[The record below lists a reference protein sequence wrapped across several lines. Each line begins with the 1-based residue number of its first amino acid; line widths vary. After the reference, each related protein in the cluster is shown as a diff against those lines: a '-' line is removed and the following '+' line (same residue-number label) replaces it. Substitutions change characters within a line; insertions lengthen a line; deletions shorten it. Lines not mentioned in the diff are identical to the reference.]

1 LEHLKHVKV
10 YSKGDN
16 PLPSNQN
23 VDKRPKKENEY
34 RTMMNMEPDV
44 DYEKYGYRKPEKI
57 ASGKLTLRQFDE
69 LLNEFKKDKSQKN
82 FDDLTKKY
90 KVMPETL
97 KLLIEYYKPFN
108 RILNKNE
115 KNNSDVIENI
125 FPNLIGS
132 TSTDENKK

>member
-1 LEHLKHVKV
+1 
-10 YSKGDN
+10 
-16 PLPSNQN
+16 
-23 VDKRPKKENEY
+23 
-34 RTMMNMEPDV
+34 MEPDV